1 MRMTKHSQ
9 RETVHTHCR
18 LATSGPRV
26 CPTPPHPTSRSP
38 HCWHHLV
45 AYARMRCCIKR
56 TRLVRRI
63 DASALN
69 LPLPFGEE
77 AVDALQSVL
86 QFPETRTREFRGRG
100 RRNTRRSGII
110 QCVSAGRLTR
120 HHLARYAEQTC
131 NVLLEHVVRVIGL
144 PLVHDPGHVL
154 SRPPGQCWL
163 LLGLLGL
170 EAIWF

>member
-1 MRMTKHSQ
+1 MTVKNKIEML
-9 RETVHTHCR
+9 RKMIRVRLFEEVVAKYKLENKIPGPVHT
-18 LATSGPRV
+18 S
-26 CPTPPHPTSRSP
+26 
-38 HCWHHLV
+38 
-45 AYARMRCCIKR
+45 I
-56 TRLVRRI
+56 
-63 DASALN
+63 
-69 LPLPFGEE
+69 GEE

-120 HHLARYAEQTC
+120 HHLARYAEHTC

-163 LLGLLGL
+163 VGL
-170 EAIWF
+170 WFIRARGNWFLKTHFENSF